1 MDLVQNQISMQTA
14 KRIQRRWLAV
24 LRPGTWPEI
33 LRRYILIRT
42 GDLAQAFKVAVQT
55 SACCIGRQTMC

>member
-1 MDLVQNQISMQTA
+1 MDLVQNQISMQSA

-42 GDLAQAFKVAVQT
+42 GEDIARGHYTAPKA
-55 SACCIGRQTMC
+55 SATACEES